1 MATRRPGRRVLGLG
15 CGQPHGSAEILL
27 KSALRAAQDCG
38 AEAELVRVDEL
49 RLPSGGA
56 EAAEPDD
63 GWWLWERLV
72 ECDGLI
78 VSTPIIS
85 RTVAARLKLLIDRLL
100 GPNADAAIIDGLAAL
115 RRQGQEPAVPF
126 RVDERVLKP
135 RVAGFLAVGGSLTS
149 QWKTLALPL
158 MHTTTFSMHIA
169 VVDQV
174 QFEGAGTPRSVVL
187 DAAALDR
194 AAVLGRNVAGQLGVP
209 FDQARYLGPPGLCP
223 MCHLDVVVLRGA
235 DVECATCGARGRIGS
250 DPQVT
255 WTDLTSSV
263 ISMDEKR
270 AHAAEIQDTAARHAR
285 LREQIEER
293 ARAFE
298 AYDPVVRPLGAAP
311 VQRCRPGPTSCGPA
325 PGMTTVAVVPPGTST
340 SSSIDPPV
348 IRQAISMGP
357 NGPT

>member
-1 MATRRPGRRVLGLG
+1 VTATGNRMLGLG
-15 CGQPHGSAEILL
+15 CGQPNGSAEILL
-27 KSALRAAQDCG
+27 KAALRAAGDLG
-38 AEAELVRVDEL
+38 ASVELVRLEEL
-49 RLPSGGA
+49 RLPSG
-56 EAAEPDD
+56 AAEVADPDD

-85 RTVAARLKLLIDRLL
+85 RTVAARLKLVVDRLL
-100 GPNADAAIIDGLAAL
+100 GPNADAAIIDGLVAM
-115 RRQGQEPAVPF
+115 RRQGREPAVPF

-149 QWKTLALPL
+149 QWKTLTLPL

-187 DAAALDR
+187 DQAALER
-194 AAVLGRNVAGQLGVP
+194 AELLGRNVFGQLGVP

-235 DVECATCGARGRIGS
+235 QIECATCGARGQLAAG
-250 DPQVT
+250 PEVT
-255 WTDLTSSV
+255 WTDLAASV

-270 AHAAEIQDTAARHAR
+270 AHAAEIQQTAARHQEVRA
-285 LREQIEER
+285 EIEER

-298 AYDPVVRPLGAAP
+298 AYDPVVRP
-311 VQRCRPGPTSCGPA
+311 SH
-325 PGMTTVAVVPPGTST
+325 VPPA
-340 SSSIDPPV
+340 
-348 IRQAISMGP
+348 R
-357 NGPT
+357 